1 MIIFIKWICLYRGKL
16 KIYKQSHMKRLLQSI
31 FGKIMGKK
39 VNKENY
45 FVRATK
51 ENNNVNPI
59 YLFLLIVLGVG
70 IILLVVP
77 VIGMLVDI
85 WFNHTMTINLSDM
98 ALYVGAVAAMFTGG
112 GAAGAI
118 TEYSY
123 SKFNVKPLDE
133 NGKEIKDDNHNGI
146 PDDQE

>member
-1 MIIFIKWICLYRGKL
+1 MFKEKLLKLCTFGLYKG
-16 KIYKQSHMKRLLQSI
+16 MK
-31 FGKIMGKK
+31 KK
-39 VNKENY
+39 KENF
-45 FVRATK
+45 FVRAAK
-51 ENNNVNPI
+51 EDNNINPI
-59 YLFLLIVLGVG
+59 YLFLLIVLGIG
-70 IILLVVP
+70 IILLIVP

-85 WFNHTMTINLSDM
+85 FYNHTMTINLSDM

-133 NGKEIKDDNHNGI
+133 DGKPVKDENNNGI
-146 PDDQE
+146 PDDEENLICE

>member
-1 MIIFIKWICLYRGKL
+1 MFKEKLLKVCTFGLYKG
-16 KIYKQSHMKRLLQSI
+16 MK
-31 FGKIMGKK
+31 KK
-39 VNKENY
+39 KENY
-45 FVRATK
+45 FIRATK
-51 ENNNVNPI
+51 EDNNVNPI

-70 IILLVVP
+70 IILLIVP

-85 WFNHTMTINLSDM
+85 FYNHTMTINLSDM

-133 NGKEIKDDNHNGI
+133 NGQTIKDENHNGI
-146 PDDQE
+146 PDDQEDDIDPEEELIIE

>member
-1 MIIFIKWICLYRGKL
+1 MFKEKLLKVCTFGLYKG
-16 KIYKQSHMKRLLQSI
+16 MK
-31 FGKIMGKK
+31 KK
-39 VNKENY
+39 KENF
-45 FVRATK
+45 FVRAAK
-51 ENNNVNPI
+51 EDNNINPI
-59 YLFLLIVLGVG
+59 YLFLLIVLGIG
-70 IILLVVP
+70 IILLIVP

-85 WFNHTMTINLSDM
+85 FYNHTMTINLSDM

-133 NGKEIKDDNHNGI
+133 DGKPVKDENNNGI
-146 PDDQE
+146 PDDEENLICE

>member
-1 MIIFIKWICLYRGKL
+1 MFKEKILKVCTFGLYKG
-16 KIYKQSHMKRLLQSI
+16 MN
-31 FGKIMGKK
+31 KK
-39 VNKENY
+39 KENY
-45 FVRATK
+45 FIRATK
-51 ENNNVNPI
+51 EDNNINPI

-70 IILLVVP
+70 IILLIVP

-85 WFNHTMTINLSDM
+85 FYNHTITINLSDM
-98 ALYVGAVAAMFTGG
+98 ALYVGAVAAMFTGS

-133 NGKEIKDDNHNGI
+133 NGQTIKDENHNGI
-146 PDDQE
+146 PDDQEADINPEEKLTIE

>member
-1 MIIFIKWICLYRGKL
+1 MFKEKILKVCTFGLYKG
-16 KIYKQSHMKRLLQSI
+16 MK
-31 FGKIMGKK
+31 KK
-39 VNKENY
+39 KENY
-45 FVRATK
+45 FIRATK
-51 ENNNVNPI
+51 EDNNVNPI

-70 IILLVVP
+70 IILLIVP

-85 WFNHTMTINLSDM
+85 FYNHTMTINLSDM

-133 NGKEIKDDNHNGI
+133 NGQTIKDENHNGI
-146 PDDQE
+146 PDDQEDDIDPEEELTIE

>member
-1 MIIFIKWICLYRGKL
+1 MFKEKILKVCTFGLYKG
-16 KIYKQSHMKRLLQSI
+16 MK
-31 FGKIMGKK
+31 KK
-39 VNKENY
+39 KENY
-45 FVRATK
+45 FIRATK
-51 ENNNVNPI
+51 EDNNINPI

-70 IILLVVP
+70 IILLIVP

-85 WFNHTMTINLSDM
+85 FYNHTITINLSDM
-98 ALYVGAVAAMFTGG
+98 ALYVGAVAAMFTGS

-133 NGKEIKDDNHNGI
+133 NGQTIKDENHNGI
-146 PDDQE
+146 PDDQEDDINAEEKLTIE

>member
-1 MIIFIKWICLYRGKL
+1 MFKEKILKVCTFGLYKG
-16 KIYKQSHMKRLLQSI
+16 MKR
-31 FGKIMGKK
+31 K
-39 VNKENY
+39 KENY

-51 ENNNVNPI
+51 EDNNVNPI

-70 IILLVVP
+70 IILLIVP

-85 WFNHTMTINLSDM
+85 FYNHTMTINLSDM

-133 NGKEIKDDNHNGI
+133 NGQTIKDENHNGI
-146 PDDQE
+146 PDDQEDDINPEEELVIE

>member
-1 MIIFIKWICLYRGKL
+1 MFKEKLLKVCTFGLYKG
-16 KIYKQSHMKRLLQSI
+16 MK
-31 FGKIMGKK
+31 KK
-39 VNKENY
+39 KENY
-45 FVRATK
+45 FIRATK
-51 ENNNVNPI
+51 EDNNVNPI
-59 YLFLLIVLGVG
+59 YLFLLIVLVVG
-70 IILLVVP
+70 IILLIVP

-85 WFNHTMTINLSDM
+85 FYNHTMTINLSDM

-133 NGKEIKDDNHNGI
+133 DGREIKDENHNGI
-146 PDDQE
+146 PDDEEDDIDPEEELVIE

>member
-1 MIIFIKWICLYRGKL
+1 MFKEKILKVCTFGLYKG
-16 KIYKQSHMKRLLQSI
+16 MK
-31 FGKIMGKK
+31 KK
-39 VNKENY
+39 KENY
-45 FVRATK
+45 FIRATK
-51 ENNNVNPI
+51 EDNNINPI

-70 IILLVVP
+70 IILLIVP

-85 WFNHTMTINLSDM
+85 FYNHTITINLSDM
-98 ALYVGAVAAMFTGG
+98 ALYVGAVAAMFTGS

-133 NGKEIKDDNHNGI
+133 NGQTIKDENHNGI
-146 PDDQE
+146 PDDQEDDINPE

>member
-1 MIIFIKWICLYRGKL
+1 MFKEKLLKVCTFGLYKG
-16 KIYKQSHMKRLLQSI
+16 MKR
-31 FGKIMGKK
+31 K
-39 VNKENY
+39 KENY
-45 FVRATK
+45 FIRATK
-51 ENNNVNPI
+51 EDNNVNPI

-70 IILLVVP
+70 IILLIVP

-85 WFNHTMTINLSDM
+85 FYNHTMTINLSDM

-133 NGKEIKDDNHNGI
+133 NGQTIKDENHNGI
-146 PDDQE
+146 PDDQEDDIDPEEELIIE